1 MSGAGHG
8 AEPMARQWRGACR
21 ARNALQNPRVVW
33 PSAALNKPSIRA
45 GHGSKWRGA
54 QEAGT
59 PAVVLG
65 TSGKADRIAPC
76 RLGTSWPPAAS
87 VRGRETASPTSV
99 PAAPMQQNQSN
110 CPCHAKHPCA
120 WPPRW
125 PGPLGELHTVSTQ
138 LWPGMLSPR
147 GEKASGEL
155 NSLYLCVTTAAFN
168 SLE

>member
-1 MSGAGHG
+1 MEG
-8 AEPMARQWRGACR
+8 
-21 ARNALQNPRVVW
+21 V
-33 PSAALNKPSIRA
+33 
-45 GHGSKWRGA
+45 

-59 PAVVLG
+59 HAVVLG

-87 VRGRETASPTSV
+87 VRGRETASPTFV
-99 PAAPMQQNQSN
+99 PAAPTQQNQSN
-110 CPCHAKHPCA
+110 CPCRAKHPCA
-120 WPPRW
+120 QPWRW
-125 PGPLGELHTVSTQ
+125 LWTGPSGELHTMSTQ
-138 LWPGMLSPR
+138 LWPGMPSPR